1 MKVPAMEWR
10 PFRMLQ
16 WLQGWKS
23 ADAAAT
29 DTKSVPAAS
38 LRLFSAAELTRPAMV
53 LLVLVVLLVGS
64 AMAVIFSAYQ
74 YRILFNQHQNLI
86 ANWDELQVEWGQLVL
101 EESAWAA
108 NNRIEQVASKR
119 LAMLVPEPGMIE
131 IVRHER

>member
-1 MKVPAMEWR
+1 MKLPAMDWR
-10 PFRMLQ
+10 PFRILHG
-16 WLQGWKS
+16 LRGWKS
-23 ADAAAT
+23 A
-29 DTKSVPAAS
+29 SAAS
-38 LRLFSAAELTRPAMV
+38 LRLFSAAELARPAMV
-53 LLVLVVLLVGS
+53 VVLLLVLLVGS
-64 AMAVIFSAYQ
+64 AMTVIFSAYQ

-131 IVRHER
+131 IVCHER

>member
-1 MKVPAMEWR
+1 MKLPAMDWR
-10 PFRMLQ
+10 QFPLLHRLQ
-16 WLQGWKS
+16 VWKS
-23 ADAAAT
+23 ADAAVT
-29 DTKSVPAAS
+29 DTQSAPAAS
-38 LRLFSAAELTRPAMV
+38 LRLFRAAELARPAMV
-53 LLVLVVLLVGS
+53 LLVLVLLLVGS

-74 YRILFNQHQNLI
+74 YRILFNQHQNLV

-108 NNRIEQVASKR
+108 NNRIEQIASKR

>member
-1 MKVPAMEWR
+1 MKLPAMDWR
-10 PFRMLQ
+10 PFRILH

-23 ADAAAT
+23 VDAAGA
-29 DTKSVPAAS
+29 DTQSAPAAS
-38 LRLFSAAELTRPAMV
+38 LRLYSAADLTRQAM
-53 LLVLVVLLVGS
+53 LVLVLVLVLVGS

>member
-1 MKVPAMEWR
+1 MKLPAMEWR
-10 PFRMLQ
+10 PLWSAGLSFGRRA
-16 WLQGWKS
+16 
-23 ADAAAT
+23 ADAG
-29 DTKSVPAAS
+29 VQPAAPQ
-38 LRLFSAAELTRPAMV
+38 RLLGAADLARPAAV
-53 LLVLVVLLVGS
+53 LLVLVLLVIGS
-64 AMAVIFSAYQ
+64 AMGVIYSAYQ

-108 NNRIEQVASKR
+108 NSRIEQIAGKR

>member
-1 MKVPAMEWR
+1 MDWR
-10 PFRMLQ
+10 QFRL
-16 WLQGWKS
+16 LNPLRALVSKGGAAEAVS
-23 ADAAAT
+23 AAA
-29 DTKSVPAAS
+29 PP
-38 LRLFSAAELTRPAMV
+38 LRLLSAAELTRPAAV
-53 LLVLVVLLVGS
+53 LILLVLLLVGS

-74 YRILFNQHQNLI
+74 YRILFNQHQNLV

-108 NNRIEQVASKR
+108 NNRIEQIASKR